1 MCALLPILPK
11 IDMQANKKM
20 CRYRY
25 VYILSAKIGETAEL
39 TIFVYILHGYIQCH
53 SFLYSLMTA
62 LILLMHYE
70 LFMGVYADGFH

>member
-39 TIFVYILHGYIQCH
+39 TILVYILHGYIQCH
-53 SFLYSLMTA
+53 LFSVFSYDSANSTDA
-62 LILLMHYE
+62 L
-70 LFMGVYADGFH
+70 